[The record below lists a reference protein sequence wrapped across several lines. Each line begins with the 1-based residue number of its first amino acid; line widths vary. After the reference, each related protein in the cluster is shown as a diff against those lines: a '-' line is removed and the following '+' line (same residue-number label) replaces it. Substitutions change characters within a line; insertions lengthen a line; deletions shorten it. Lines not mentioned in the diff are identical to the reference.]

1 MTIALARA
9 RAEQLVASLSISEPP
24 IDVIR
29 IAKAL
34 GLRVVEAELGADASG
49 LLVTQPGD
57 VCIVVHER
65 DHKHL
70 KRFTIAHEIGHF
82 VLRHQFENGGRVHV
96 DRGTIVSYRGPRAGM
111 GVDPKEIEANQ
122 FAASL
127 LMPTALLRRRAPSR
141 ALSDRD
147 VEELA
152 RVFDVSE
159 QAMTIRLTRLK
170 MI

>member
-1 MTIALARA
+1 MSIALARA
-9 RAEQLVASLSISEPP
+9 RAEQLVASLGLSEPP
-24 IDVIR
+24 IDVNS
-29 IAKAL
+29 IARAL
-34 GLRVVEAELGADASG
+34 GLRVVEADLGPDASG
-49 LLVTQPGD
+49 LLVSQPGD
-57 VCIVVHER
+57 VCIVVHEP
-65 DHKHL
+65 DHKHR

-96 DRGTIVSYRGPRAGM
+96 DRGTIVSYRGPRASM

-127 LMPTALLRRRAPSR
+127 LMPSAILRRRAPDR

-147 VEELA
+147 IEDLA
-152 RVFDVSE
+152 RAFEVSE